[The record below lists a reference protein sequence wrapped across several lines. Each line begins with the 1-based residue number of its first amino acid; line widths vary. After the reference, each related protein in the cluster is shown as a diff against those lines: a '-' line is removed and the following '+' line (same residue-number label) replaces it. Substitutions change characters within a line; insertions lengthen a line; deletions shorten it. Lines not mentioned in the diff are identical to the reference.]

1 MDLEPRVGWE
11 KGTPYA
17 LPAQPFALQRV
28 RGPRGGYGLLGD
40 TEAYPSET
48 LLNQGLSSQ
57 SSVVTF
63 SLPPG
68 PHSVSSCALQQM
80 SSLVTE
86 YMASQ
91 GTQFLRGCTPLRVKK
106 LPDGQLQVTWEDLE
120 SGRED
125 MDTFDTVLWAV
136 GKST

>member
-1 MDLEPRVGWE
+1 MVCLGPHSR
-11 KGTPYA
+11 
-17 LPAQPFALQRV
+17 
-28 RGPRGGYGLLGD
+28 RGGD

-125 MDTFDTVLWAV
+125 MDTFDTVLWAI